1 MGGGGSPFTSLRSI
15 IFLGVD
21 FAECIVLFCSNV
33 AVFVIK
39 LLAYFHT
46 GSAAML
52 SEAIHSLVDALN
64 QVKETGYQLE
74 LALFPGL
81 SLSLFFSLV
90 NIIYKV
96 KEQ

>member
-1 MGGGGSPFTSLRSI
+1 M
-15 IFLGVD
+15 
-21 FAECIVLFCSNV
+21 

-96 KEQ
+96 KVKEQ